1 MSVDFEDDDDDDA
14 QARSASM
21 VRSITSIPPM
31 HGLVGKPAMT
41 GFLICGKTSPSRGED
56 SSDDDAP

>member
-21 VRSITSIPPM
+21 VRSMTSIPPIQ
-31 HGLVGKPAMT
+31 GVAGKPEII
-41 GFLICGKTSPSRGED
+41 GFLICGNVSSSRGED